1 MKEQSEKENK
11 TETEKNI
18 NFLVNFVYQGTEN
31 LLPEE
36 RNLIALARLKEMGF
50 EIPQDVEEKT
60 KKISRSKFLKYL
72 LFGGIGLAGT
82 GIGYLA
88 GDRKPSVET
97 KTEEKKPTAVQPKPA
112 IDFQKVRESKP
123 RFDTATYEKLSSNGK
138 RVYDFVRQKNPTPGK
153 SYVILDKTKMTAY
166 LIDQNNKLTADSCIV
181 AGSDLGEEQNTSVKA
196 KRGTRTTPAGIYVI
210 GKKTGLQ
217 EKDAVLYQGK
227 SFTLWGV
234 SIKGDKVFLGWHR
247 TYSDPNDPN
256 EFKNRTEAI
265 KKIAGGTIWN
275 PRKEGALSDGCI
287 NSPET
292 YFIEYAQANLKGD
305 GSELMYILPDID
317 PKTGKEPAFEPAEII
332 GRIKSIMKE
341 VQKIEKKGRGIVD

>member
-138 RVYDFVRQKNPTPGK
+138 RAYEFVREKDPTPK
-153 SYVILDKTKMTAY
+153 KTYFILDKTRTILY
-166 LIDQNNKLTADSCIV
+166 EISPENKLIFASSVII
-181 AGSDLGEEQNTSVKA
+181 GSALGEAENTSVE
-196 KRGTRTTPAGIYVI
+196 GGGGIETTPSGIYVI
-210 GKKTGLQ
+210 SKYAGLDQ
-217 EKDAVLYQGK
+217 KDIVLYEEEQFYVFGI
-227 SFTLWGV
+227 
-234 SIKGDKVFLGWHR
+234 SIAGDKTQLGFHQTYPRSGEFEKR
-247 TYSDPNDPN
+247 TAALNQ
-256 EFKNRTEAI
+256 KNI
-265 KKIAGGTIWN
+265 VN
-275 PRKEGALSDGCI
+275 PRRTRGLSDGCV
-287 NSPET
+287 NWPKE
-292 YFIEYAQANLKGD
+292 YFGKYVFPNIKGD

-317 PKTGKEPAFEPAEII
+317 PKTGKEPAFEPEKII
-332 GRIKSIMKE
+332 GRIGPIMKE
-341 VQKIEKKGRGIVD
+341 LQEIEKKGRGIVD